1 MAGLKRTILRI
12 AKALGLFALARRLM
26 RGKLRILC
34 YHGFTL
40 KDEHRFIPGLFITP
54 QEFER
59 RLAYL
64 EKSGYTVLTLDDAA
78 ERLKAGT
85 LPADPVVL
93 TIDDGFHSVYAAAMP
108 ILKRHGF
115 PATLYLTSYYFEKGS
130 PLFNLVI
137 DYLFW
142 KTKLVRADFS
152 SLGVPGVP
160 RGVVEFPD
168 VPAKD
173 RIAEKIMAYGK
184 TLDGDDKRR
193 DLARRFGEILG
204 VSYDEV
210 VADRNLSLIN
220 AGELTRLRDNGV
232 DIELHTHRHDFPE
245 DASRATDAIAR
256 NRQSVEPHLAGP
268 MRHFCYPSGVWSR
281 VHWPVLEAERIATAT
296 TCEPGFVDAETPV
309 YGMPRILDSA
319 RVSQIEFE
327 AELSGFIELKR
338 RLLGGRSKAA
348 DAGSLPQSSAQM
360 IG

>member
-1 MAGLKRTILRI
+1 MAGMKQAVLRG

-26 RGKLRILC
+26 RGKIRILC

-40 KDEHRFIPGLFITP
+40 KDEHRFIPGLFIAP
-54 QEFER
+54 EEFER
-59 RLAYL
+59 RLDYL
-64 EKSGYTVLTLDDAA
+64 ERAGYAVLPLDEAC

-85 LPADPVVL
+85 LPADPIVL
-93 TIDDGFHSVYAAAMP
+93 TIDDGFYSVYAAAMP

-142 KTKLVRADFS
+142 KTRLVRADFS
-152 SLGVPGVP
+152 SLGVPGLP
-160 RGVVEFPD
+160 DGVAEFPD

-173 RIAEKIMAYGK
+173 RIAEKVMAYGK
-184 TLDGDDKRR
+184 TLDGDDKRAA
-193 DLARRFGEILG
+193 LARKFGEILG
-204 VSYDEV
+204 VSYDD
-210 VADRNLSLIN
+210 VAAERVLSLVN
-220 AGELTRLRDNGV
+220 SGELTGLRDSGI

-245 DASRATDAIAR
+245 DAARAADAIAR
-256 NRQSVEPHLAGP
+256 NRQSVEPHLPAP
-268 MRHFCYPSGVWSR
+268 MRHFCYPSGVWSHA
-281 VHWPVLEAERIATAT
+281 HWPVLEAARIETAT
-296 TCEPGFVDAETPV
+296 TCEPGLVDAATPV

-327 AELSGFIELKR
+327 AEMSGFIELKR
-338 RLLGGRSKAA
+338 RLLGGGAKADYPGA
-348 DAGSLPQSSAQM
+348 QPQSAAQM